1 MADHIMTLLI
11 AIFASTGFWSLVTAA
26 FQNSAKRKSEAA
38 SEDRAERALLLGLAH
53 DRLYA
58 LCYHYLERGEITA
71 EEYDN
76 LLYIYRPY
84 HEAGGNGTGDR
95 LMAEIESLPIK

>member
-1 MADHIMTLLI
+1 MESHIMSLLI
-11 AIFASTGFWSLVTAA
+11 AIFASTGFWSLITAA
-26 FQNSAKRKSEAA
+26 YQTRTKRSDTEKH
-38 SEDRAERALLLGLAH
+38 EDRAERALLLGLAH

-76 LLYIYRPY
+76 LMYIYRPY

-95 LMAEIESLPIK
+95 LMAEIESFNIK

>member
-1 MADHIMTLLI
+1 MADHITTILL
-11 AIFASTGFWSLVTAA
+11 AIFASTGFWSLLTAA
-26 FQNSAKRKSEAA
+26 FQFRVKKKSETA

-76 LLYIYRPY
+76 LQYIYRPY

-95 LMAEIESLPIK
+95 LMQEVESLPIK

>member
-1 MADHIMTLLI
+1 MGDNLTTLLV
-11 AIFASTGFWSLVTAA
+11 AIFASTGFWSLLTSLFHFHV
-26 FQNSAKRKSEAA
+26 KKKSETE
-38 SEDRAERALLLGLAH
+38 SGDRAERALLLGLAH

-76 LLYIYRPY
+76 LQYIYRPY

-95 LMAEIESLPIK
+95 LMQEVESLPIK